1 MDYRANV
8 FISYVYIGEYKF
20 VTGNYIMELQP
31 IRYKE
36 ACDFIWQYL
45 NQQVPEQGWKFGIA
59 VNDGEKIV
67 GVITVGKPVARFKDD
82 GWTLEVTHC
91 CTDGTKNVR
100 YKLYESALK
109 ATKAMGYKR
118 LITYTLI
125 SESGVAKNEGLM
137 PEVAAAVGSKER
149 ATLSSIVTFPKEKKV
164 VVSDIENLRI
174 QLEAAKRLFKKQGYH
189 DWIAEV
195 DDALKRMDQDDFSFL
210 ERLWLKFAPT
220 CEIDD
225 LIIIAP
231 HYHSPP
237 LTQEQA
243 DELNDELAR
252 VANSTFA
259 AIERIKN
266 TRTSISSGVV

>member
-1 MDYRANV
+1 
-8 FISYVYIGEYKF
+8 
-20 VTGNYIMELQP
+20 MELQP

-91 CTDGTKNVR
+91 C
-100 YKLYESALK
+100 
-109 ATKAMGYKR
+109 
-118 LITYTLI
+118 
-125 SESGVAKNEGLM
+125 LM
-137 PEVAAAVGSKER
+137 PEVTAAVGSRER
-149 ATLSSIVTFPKEKKV
+149 ATLSSIFTFPKEKNV

-174 QLEAAKRLFKKQGYH
+174 QLEEAKRLFKKQGYH

-195 DDALKRMDQDDFSFL
+195 DDALKKMDQDDFSFL

-259 AIERIKN
+259 AIEKIKN

>member
-1 MDYRANV
+1 
-8 FISYVYIGEYKF
+8 
-20 VTGNYIMELQP
+20 MEMQP
-31 IRYKE
+31 IGFKE
-36 ACDFIWQYL
+36 ACDFIWQQL
-45 NQQVPEQGWKFGIA
+45 HQHVPEQGWKFGIA

-67 GVITVGKPVARFKDD
+67 GVITVGKPVAKYKDD

-91 CTDGTKNVR
+91 CTDGTRNIR
-100 YKLYESALK
+100 HKLYESALK

-125 SESGVAKNEGLM
+125 SEAGVAESEGLM
-137 PEVAAAVGSKER
+137 TEVTAAVGSKER
-149 ATLSSIVTFPKEKKV
+149 GTLSSIVTFPKEKKV

-174 QLEAAKRLFKKQGYH
+174 QLEEAKRLFTNQGYH
-189 DWIAEV
+189 DWIEEV
-195 DDALKRMDQDDFSFL
+195 DDALKRMDRNDFSFL

-243 DELNDELAR
+243 DELNDELAS

-266 TRTSISSGVV
+266 TRTSVSSGVV

>member
-1 MDYRANV
+1 
-8 FISYVYIGEYKF
+8 
-20 VTGNYIMELQP
+20 MELQP

-36 ACDFIWQYL
+36 ACDFIWQHAH
-45 NQQVPEQGWKFGIA
+45 QHVPEQGWKFGIA

-67 GVITVGKPVARFKDD
+67 GVITVGKPVARYKDD

-125 SESGVAKNEGLM
+125 SESGGNKVDGPMKKVSAQ
-137 PEVAAAVGSKER
+137 PGSKEG
-149 ATLSSIVTFPKEKKV
+149 ATLSSIVTMAKDKKV
-164 VVSDIENLRI
+164 VVSDVENLRI
-174 QLEAAKRLFKKQGYH
+174 QLKEAKRLFEKQGYH

-195 DDALKRMDQDDFSFL
+195 DDALKKMDRDDFSFL

-231 HYHSPP
+231 HLHSPP
-237 LTQEQA
+237 LTQQQA

-259 AIERIKN
+259 AIESVKN
-266 TRTSISSGVV
+266 KKATLSSCVI

>member
-1 MDYRANV
+1 
-8 FISYVYIGEYKF
+8 
-20 VTGNYIMELQP
+20 MELQP

-36 ACDFIWQYL
+36 ACDFVWQYL

-67 GVITVGKPVARFKDD
+67 AVITVGKPVARYKDD
-82 GWTLEVTHC
+82 GWTLEATHC
-91 CTDGTKNVR
+91 CTDGTKNIQ

-125 SESGVAKNEGLM
+125 SESGSVKSEGLM
-137 PEVAAAVGSKER
+137 KEVSSAVGSQER
-149 ATLSSIVTFPKEKKV
+149 ATLSSIVSFPKEKKV

-174 QLEAAKRLFKKQGYH
+174 QLEEAKRLFEKQGYH

-195 DDALKRMDQDDFSFL
+195 DNALKMMDQNDFSFL
-210 ERLWLKFAPT
+210 ESLWLKFAPT

-231 HYHSPP
+231 HFHSPP
-237 LTQEQA
+237 LTQQQA

-266 TRTSISSGVV
+266 TRASMSFGVV